1 MFHLLREGLP
11 LFFDPFALVVTTLGV
26 VAGLVIGVLPGL
38 GPLMGIVLM
47 LPVAF
52 HLPPVAAMGMLIAI
66 YIGGSAG
73 GSVSAILLRIP
84 GTPIAAATLF
94 DGFPM
99 AQKGRAQDAVGL
111 AMTASTLGG
120 LIGGFF
126 LLFFSPLLAKFALRF
141 APPEYFG
148 MALLGVLTIA
158 IVSEGSSLKG
168 LLAGGLG
175 LTLAMI
181 GTDEFTNAYRFTFG
195 SFNLSSGPHI
205 VSVVVGL
212 FALSEAFFQ
221 IESGGYLDRPQV
233 QRLHI
238 SFRAL
243 RLILHHKVNLIRS
256 ALIGTFFGAIPGAGG
271 DVSAFISY
279 ATAKKLAGPHEKYG
293 EGAEGGVVATEAANN
308 GCCGGALI
316 PTLSLGIPGD
326 ASTAVL
332 MGALFLLGFFPGPEL
347 FRYHPEIAGGIFI
360 AYLAGNVILLLL
372 GIVLAPLFGRVLK
385 IPKAWLIPAVLM
397 LSTIGT
403 YALQNSVFDLWVML
417 TFGVVG
423 YVMRRAGFPL
433 APIIIGMILGNVLE
447 NNFRRALLLSH
458 DGPMIFIERPIS
470 AVIIAIDIALLVTI
484 VVSTVRASRRR
495 KPEVSEA
502 GKLPRAPGVARS
514 TTTSSCQTNHE
525 DTLDP

>member
-1 MFHLLREGLP
+1 MFDLLSQGLP
-11 LFFDPFALVVTTLGV
+11 LFLAPQAFALTTLGI

-52 HLPPVAAMGMLIAI
+52 HLPPIAAMGMLIAI

-73 GSVSAILLRIP
+73 GSISAILLRIP
-84 GTPIAAATLF
+84 GTPLAAATLF

-111 AMTASTLGG
+111 AIVASAIGGLLGG
-120 LIGGFF
+120 LV

-141 APPEYFG
+141 APPEYFA
-148 MALLGVLTIA
+148 MALLGILTIA
-158 IVSEGSSLKG
+158 IVSEGSALKG

-175 LTLAMI
+175 LTLAMV

-195 SFNLSSGPHI
+195 NFKLSSGPHI
-205 VSVVVGL
+205 VAVVVGL
-212 FALSEAFFQ
+212 FALSEVFFQ
-221 IESGGYLDRPQV
+221 IEAAGFLARPNV
-233 QRLHI
+233 QRLRI

-243 RLILHHKVNLIRS
+243 RLLLHHKLNLVRS
-256 ALIGTFFGAIPGAGG
+256 AFIGTFFGAIPGAGG

-279 ATAKKLAGPHEKYG
+279 AAAKKLAHPDEKYG

-332 MGALFLLGFFPGPEL
+332 MGALILLGFFPGPEL
-347 FRYHPEIAGGIFI
+347 FRYHPEIVGGIFI
-360 AYLAGNVILLLL
+360 AYMMGNVILLLL
-372 GIVLAPLFGRVLK
+372 GILLVPLFAEVLRV
-385 IPKAWLIPAVLM
+385 PKAWLIPVVLL
-397 LSTIGT
+397 LSTLGT
-403 YALQNSVFDLWVML
+403 YALQNSTFDLWVML

-423 YVMRRAGFPL
+423 YIMRRAGFPL
-433 APIIIGMILGNVLE
+433 APLIIGMILGSVLE
-447 NNFRRALLLSH
+447 SNFRRSLLISR
-458 DGPMIFIERPIS
+458 DGPMIFVERPIS
-470 AVIIAIDIALLVTI
+470 AVIVTVDLILLIMI
-484 VVSTVRASRRR
+484 VVSTIRASRRETV
-495 KPEVSEA
+495 KA
-502 GKLPRAPGVARS
+502 GEEPAR
-514 TTTSSCQTNHE
+514 
-525 DTLDP
+525 

>member
-1 MFHLLREGLP
+1 MFELFQGLP
-11 LFFDPFALVVTTLGV
+11 LFFTPLALVASTLGI

-47 LPVAF
+47 LPIAF
-52 HLPPVAAMGMLIAI
+52 HLPPIAGMGMLIAI

-94 DGFPM
+94 DGYPL

-111 AMTASTLGG
+111 AMTASTIGG

-158 IVSEGSSLKG
+158 IVSEGSALKG

-195 SFNLSSGPHI
+195 NFNLSSGPHV

-212 FALSEAFFQ
+212 FALSEVFFQ
-221 IESGGYLDRPQV
+221 IEGGGFLDRPTV
-233 QRLHI
+233 QRLRV
-238 SFRAL
+238 SFNAF
-243 RLILHHKVNLIRS
+243 RLILRHKVNLVRS
-256 ALIGTFFGAIPGAGG
+256 ALIGTFFGAIPGTGG

-279 ATAKKLAGPHEKYG
+279 AAAKKLSRSGEVYG
-293 EGAEGGVVATEAANN
+293 QGAEGGVVATEAANN

-326 ASTAVL
+326 GSTAVL
-332 MGALFLLGFFPGPEL
+332 MGALILLGFFPGPEL
-347 FRYHPEIAGGIFI
+347 FRSHPEIVGGIFV
-360 AYLAGNVILLLL
+360 AYMMGNLIMLVL
-372 GIVLAPLFGRVLK
+372 GIGLAPLFGRVLR

-397 LSTIGT
+397 LSVLGT
-403 YALQNSVFDLWVML
+403 YALQNSIFDLWVML
-417 TFGVVG
+417 VFGGVG
-423 YVMRRAGFPL
+423 YVMRRAHYPL
-433 APIIIGMILGNVLE
+433 APVIIGMILGNILE

-458 DGPMIFIERPIS
+458 DGPMIFFERPIS
-470 AVIIAIDIALLVTI
+470 AVIIAIDIVLLVTI
-484 VVSTVRASRRR
+484 VVSSIRTSEGR
-495 KPEVSEA
+495 KQDASEA
-502 GKLPRAPGVARS
+502 GRLPRAPGPARS
-514 TTTSSCQTNHE
+514 ITPSSSQTNHE
-525 DTLDP
+525 NTLDP

>member
-1 MFHLLREGLP
+1 MFELLQGLP
-11 LFFDPFALVVTTLGV
+11 LFFTPIATIATTLGI

-38 GPLMGIVLM
+38 GPLMGIVLL

-52 HLPPVAAMGMLIAI
+52 HLPPIAGVGMLIAI

-111 AMTASTLGG
+111 SMTASTLGG

-141 APPEYFG
+141 APPEFFG
-148 MALLGVLTIA
+148 MAILGVLTIA

-175 LTLAMI
+175 LLLATM
-181 GTDEFTNAYRFTFG
+181 GTDQFTNAYRFTFG
-195 SFNLSSGPHI
+195 NFNLSSGPHV

-212 FALSEAFFQ
+212 FALSEVFFQ
-221 IESGGYLDRPQV
+221 IESARFLDRPKV
-233 QRLHI
+233 QQLRV

-243 RLILHHKVNLIRS
+243 RLIVRHKFNLIRS
-256 ALIGTFFGAIPGAGG
+256 ALIGTFFGAIPGTGG

-279 ATAKKLAGPHEKYG
+279 ATAKKLAGPGEVYG
-293 EGAEGGVVATEAANN
+293 EGAEGGVVASEAANN

-316 PTLSLGIPGD
+316 PTLALGIPGD
-326 ASTAVL
+326 GSTAVL
-332 MGALFLLGFFPGPEL
+332 MGALILLGFFPGPEL
-347 FRYHPEIAGGIFI
+347 FRNHPEIVGGIFV
-360 AYLAGNVILLLL
+360 AYMMGNLIMFLL
-372 GIVLAPLFGRVLK
+372 GIVLAPMFGRALK
-385 IPKAWLIPAVLM
+385 VPKAWLIPAVLM
-397 LSTIGT
+397 LSTLGT

-417 TFGVVG
+417 VFGALG
-423 YVMRRAGFPL
+423 YVMRRAHYPL
-433 APIIIGMILGNVLE
+433 APIIIGMILGDVLE
-447 NNFRRALLLSH
+447 SNFRRSLLLSH
-458 DGPMIFIERPIS
+458 NGPMIFIERPIS
-470 AVIIAIDIALLVTI
+470 AVIIAIDVILLITI
-484 VVSTVRASRRR
+484 IVSTLRASGKRA
-495 KPEVSEA
+495 SEDMFS
-502 GKLPRAPGVARS
+502 R
-514 TTTSSCQTNHE
+514 
-525 DTLDP
+525 